1 MQLADP
7 VAEVYSKIGSDEPY
21 YRLVEAFYSGV
32 ENDPE
37 LRPIYPPDL
46 APGKKHLSLFLI
58 QRTGGPQTY
67 SEERGHPRMRA
78 RHLPFKIGIKER
90 DAWIR
95 HMTQAL
101 DTVPEFT
108 PHKSVLMEFFENFA
122 TFIINQPPSQ

>member
-7 VAEVYSKIGSDEPY
+7 VAEIYPKIGSDEPY

-32 ENDPE
+32 ETDVE

-46 APGKKHLSLFLI
+46 GPGKKHLTMFLV

-67 SEERGHPRMRA
+67 SEQRGHPRMRA
-78 RHLPFKIGIKER
+78 RHLPFKIGLKER
-90 DAWIR
+90 DSWIR

-101 DTVPEFT
+101 DTVPEFA
-108 PHKSVLMEFFENFA
+108 PHKAVLMEFFENFA
-122 TFIINQPPSQ
+122 TFIINQPTS